1 MNRVLKFFLSFLL
14 FVALCYVGLV
24 WYVDR
29 EVGKGIDQAVLDTP
43 GMYLSYNDLSV
54 SITNHSVTLTDVET
68 TLPDGSHIKADTVV
82 ITRFDQMNPIPYYIQ
97 AKATGAVMDVTFT
110 NFGTWAAPLNA
121 AGVKQIKGDVELD
134 YSYDAKAE
142 ELTINKLDINA
153 PELGDLSLTGSINHL
168 DLSAPRV
175 EELLGL
181 HMKDM
186 TLSYDDHSL
195 VTALVDN
202 MAREMGT
209 STPAARERIT
219 AELDAMAEYAGTS
232 GNEVAEDAL
241 LGLKRFMSKPGSITI
256 SAKPEE
262 SVPYLYLFMGR
273 DMYDNLR
280 LLNVTVTTDAGDSI

>member
-24 WYVDR
+24 WFVDR
-29 EVGKGIDQAVLDTP
+29 EVGKGIDQAVEETP
-43 GMYLSYNDLSV
+43 GMILTYGDLSV
-54 SITNHSVTLTDVET
+54 SITNHTVTLTDVEA
-68 TLPDGSHIKADTVV
+68 TLPDGRHLTAENIV
-82 ITRFDQMNPIPYYIQ
+82 ITRFDQMNTVPYYLQ
-97 AKATGAVMDVTFT
+97 AEATGAVLDVNLR
-110 NFGTWAAPLNA
+110 NFGTWASVLNA
-121 AGVKQIKGDVELD
+121 AGFKKVTGDFAID

-142 ELTINKLDINA
+142 ELTINRMDIRA
-153 PELGDLSLTGSINHL
+153 PELGDLSLTGVINHL
-168 DLSAPRV
+168 DLSAPRM

-195 VTALVDN
+195 VTSLLES
-202 MAREMGT
+202 MARDSGV
-209 STPAARERIT
+209 SAPALRARVT

-241 LGLKRFMSKPGSITI
+241 LGLKRFMSHPGSITI
-256 SAKPEE
+256 SARPKEP
-262 SVPYLYLFMGR
+262 VPYLYLFMGR

-280 LLNVTVTTDAGDSI
+280 MLNVSVTTDASDRI